1 MMLTISVW
9 RLNREH
15 GGRIGDFD
23 QIETPDVFKD
33 SNLKKYIKY
42 VMKAYKCKKAIIS
55 TDENEY
61 IVNTRAAA
69 VLLDRKEILTF
80 LEKRQELGDF
90 RQYDDY
96 SFVDFALV
104 FKLEPDLEL
113 EKKADEILSATNVTI
128 DKYRCSY
135 LQ

>member
-9 RLNREH
+9 RLDREH
-15 GGRIGDFD
+15 GGRIGDFK
-23 QIETPDVFKD
+23 QIETPDVFND

-69 VLLDRKEILTF
+69 ILLDRKEILKF
-80 LEKRQELGDF
+80 LEKRYDLDDI
-90 RQYDDY
+90 RRYDDY
-96 SFVDFALV
+96 SFVDFTLV

-113 EKKADEILSATNVTI
+113 EKKADEILSASNVKI

-135 LQ
+135 LE